1 MRALFSCVGGA
12 GHLRPLLPL
21 ARAFADAGHEVA
33 FATAATFAGQVEA
46 AGFEALPAGPDM
58 REVRR
63 LVGALDAESQALPPL
78 ERRILAF
85 SGRFGTVVA
94 PAKLPALHA
103 GASRWEPDLVVFE
116 SADLAAPIVAAAL
129 GVPTAHHAFGRIVPL
144 ACFERAAEVTD
155 ALWADLG
162 LEPEPLG
169 GVYNGP
175 YLDLCPPSFQSLSVP
190 AGVRA
195 EPIRPAFPPD
205 PGDEP
210 PPLLGRLPD
219 RPSVYVTLGTMFN
232 ETALFR
238 LLLDAL
244 ADVDCNVIAT
254 VGRNNDPESLGPL
267 AENAF
272 VERYIPQAF
281 VLPHCAAT
289 VGHGGS
295 GSTLA
300 ALAQGIPTLFVPQG
314 ADQFENAVAC
324 AELGAGLVLLP
335 GEVAAEAVRAGVLA
349 LLEEPSYRE
358 QAAGLA
364 AEIAAMPA
372 PEELVDVLVA

>member
-21 ARAFADAGHEVA
+21 AQAFAEAGHGVA

-46 AGFEALPAGPDM
+46 AGFEALPAGLDM

-63 LVGALDAESQALPPL
+63 RVAALDAELRALPPL
-78 ERRILAF
+78 ERRVLAF
-85 SGRFGTVVA
+85 SGRFGKVVA
-94 PAKLPALHA
+94 PEKLPALHA
-103 GASRWEPDLVVFE
+103 AALAWAPDLIVFE

-129 GVPTAHHAFGRIVPL
+129 GVPCAHHAFGRIVPL
-144 ACFERAAEVTD
+144 ACFERAAEATD
-155 ALWADLG
+155 PLWAELG
-162 LEPEPLG
+162 LEPRPLG
-169 GVYNGP
+169 GVYAGP

-190 AGVRA
+190 AGVRV
-195 EPIRPAFPPD
+195 EPIRPVFPAD

-210 PPLLGRLPD
+210 PAVLAGLGD

-238 LLLDAL
+238 LILDAL
-244 ADVDCNVIAT
+244 GDVDCNVIAT
-254 VGRNNDPESLGPL
+254 IGRSNDPADLEPIPANVL
-267 AENAF
+267 

-300 ALAQGIPTLFVPQG
+300 ALAHALPTLFVPQG
-314 ADQFENAVAC
+314 ADQFENAITCV
-324 AELGAGLVLLP
+324 ELGAGRVLMP
-335 GEVAAEAVRAGVLA
+335 GEVTVDTVREGVLA

-358 QAAGLA
+358 RAAALA

>member
-21 ARAFADAGHEVA
+21 AHAFAQAGHRVA
-33 FATAATFAGQVEA
+33 VATSATFSGQVEA

-58 REVRR
+58 LEVRR
-63 LVGALDAESQALPPL
+63 RVGALDAELQALPPL
-78 ERRILAF
+78 ERRVLAF
-85 SGRFGTVVA
+85 SGRFGKVVA
-94 PAKLPALHA
+94 PAKLPELHA
-103 GASRWEPDLVVFE
+103 AASTWEPDLVVFE

-129 GVPTAHHAFGRIVPL
+129 GLPTAHHAFGRIVPL
-144 ACFERAAEVTD
+144 ACFERAAEATD
-155 ALWADLG
+155 PLWAGFG
-162 LEPEPLG
+162 LEPQPLG
-169 GVYNGP
+169 GVYTGP

-190 AGVRA
+190 EGVRV
-195 EPIRPAFPPD
+195 EPIRPSFPAD

-210 PPLLGRLPD
+210 PPLLRRLPA

-232 ETALFR
+232 EAALFR

-244 ADVDCNVIAT
+244 ADVDCNVIMT
-254 VGRNNDPESLGPL
+254 VGRNGDPEALAPL
-267 AENAF
+267 PENAF

-314 ADQFENAVAC
+314 ADQFENAVTC
-324 AELGAGLVLLP
+324 AGLGAGRVLIP
-335 GEVAAEAVRAGVLA
+335 GEVTAEAVREGVLA

-358 QAAGLA
+358 RAAALA